1 MIKIIVHDNEPPIE
15 VRDITRLNEVIRAA
29 SDEARAGERL
39 SIIFI
44 EAENG
49 NSLSLVVGGDET
61 SLAFNYGHLDPP
73 YYSSKGVE
81 ENEEP
86 VLTAFVSL
94 RHHTELPRNS
104 VIPMKEGM
112 LAVHEFF
119 ETGEL
124 PSSVEWM
131 EV

>member
-1 MIKIIVHDNEPPIE
+1 MMKIIVHENEPPIE
-15 VRDITRLNEVIRAA
+15 VRDVTRLNEVVRSA
-29 SDEARAGERL
+29 SGEAHAEGLL
-39 SIIFI
+39 SIVFI

-49 NSLSLVVGGDET
+49 NSLGLVVGGDET

-73 YYSSKGVE
+73 YYSSKGMD

-86 VLTAFVSL
+86 VLTACVSL

-124 PSSVEWM
+124 PSCIEWM